1 MIFVFR
7 YTTLSSKQ
15 FLTLL
20 FGGGV
25 ELPSF
30 ANSMA
35 ISVTLCPFCP
45 SLSMGMMLLGKDQEA
60 NDYTNLTPRGEN
72 MHSVGGDQKE
82 TRKKNNNQKER
93 HINDDHSNHSKS
105 T

>member
-1 MIFVFR
+1 
-7 YTTLSSKQ
+7 
-15 FLTLL
+15 
-20 FGGGV
+20 
-25 ELPSF
+25 
-30 ANSMA
+30 
-35 ISVTLCPFCP
+35 
-45 SLSMGMMLLGKDQEA
+45 MMLLGKDQEA

-72 MHSVGGDQKE
+72 MHSVGGYQKE

>member
-1 MIFVFR
+1 MEFHLIFVFR

-35 ISVTLCPFCP
+35 LSVTLCPSCP
-45 SLSMGMMLLGKDQEA
+45 SLRMGMMLLGKDQEA

-72 MHSVGGDQKE
+72 MHSVGGRPKRNTQEK
-82 TRKKNNNQKER
+82 Q
-93 HINDDHSNHSKS
+93 
-105 T
+105 